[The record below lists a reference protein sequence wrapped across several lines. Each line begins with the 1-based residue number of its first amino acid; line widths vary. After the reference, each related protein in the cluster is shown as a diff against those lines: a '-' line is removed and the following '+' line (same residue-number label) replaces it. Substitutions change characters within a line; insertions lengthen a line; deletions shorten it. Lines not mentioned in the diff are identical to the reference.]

1 MAGTGLYH
9 IRRKP
14 YSSGTSLGK
23 VSVAVA
29 SASIKHVYANSET
42 FATQTIPESFL
53 DTPPDTAGHTLVC
66 GFVLRAAI
74 RTALG
79 IGLLASV
86 AVGVLGTSNSG
97 AGVKQIF
104 VKACGG
110 DKALQA
116 DPPAFSRC
124 MRPLPPWAD

>member
-1 MAGTGLYH
+1 GTA
-9 IRRKP
+9 
-14 YSSGTSLGK
+14 SSGIRAHSRESGDSVEPRSARQAHPPACRIV
-23 VSVAVA
+23 VS
-29 SASIKHVYANSET
+29 SKMHIT
-42 FATQTIPESFL
+42 TI
-53 DTPPDTAGHTLVC
+53 
-66 GFVLRAAI
+66 RAAI